1 MGDRTNFV
9 ISYKSTA
16 DAKTLA
22 DALPGSLVLYSH
34 WGGYEA
40 GPSLSV
46 ALKAAKPRWTDYSYC
61 ARIIV
66 SQIVGDYWKDETG
79 YGLLVGEVADNE
91 HAILLVDLK
100 QQKVRLFGDAGE
112 YLSLNSAGSA
122 KPTAEWSFAEFAEMD
137 VAQAGKAHQGDG
149 SYDED

>member
-16 DAKTLA
+16 GAKTLA

-40 GPSLSV
+40 GLSLSA
-46 ALKAAKPRWTDYSYC
+46 ALKAAKPRWDDDNYC

-66 SQIVGDYWKDETG
+66 SQIIVDSWKDKTG

-91 HAILLVDLK
+91 HAILLVDLE

-112 YLSLNSAGSA
+112 YLSQNSAGLA
-122 KPTAEWSFAEFAEMD
+122 KPTAEWSFPEFAEMD
-137 VAQAGKAHQGDG
+137 VVQAGKADKAHGDE
-149 SYDED
+149 YC